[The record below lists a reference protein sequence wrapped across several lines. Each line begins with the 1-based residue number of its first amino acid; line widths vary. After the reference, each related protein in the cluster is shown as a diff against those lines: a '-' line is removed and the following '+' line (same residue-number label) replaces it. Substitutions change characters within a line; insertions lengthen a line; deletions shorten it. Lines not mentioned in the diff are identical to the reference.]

1 MSFSWIDIL
10 LGIIII
16 LFLVQGYREGFVRG
30 VLNLVVL
37 FAAIVGAKIFCTPVV
52 DYISKHTQWITSLE
66 SWANGAFS
74 HMLDGKL
81 DTGEWISNA
90 NLELLPSSL
99 QDFVFGFTDN
109 INKQIGDVSQVF
121 SEKIALLVATIISF
135 IVIFIVLLIVGH
147 ILIRIIDRLTKLPL
161 LNGANKGLGT
171 LVGLVKGLVVVAII
185 STLFHLASISFANEM
200 LTTAVNESFLM
211 KYFYL
216 GLIEVPKFI
225 NLG

>member
-16 LFLVQGYREGFVRG
+16 LFLVKGYKEGFARG

-37 FAAIVGAKIFCTPVV
+37 IASIVGAKILCTPVV
-52 DYISKHTQWITSLE
+52 DYMSKHTQWITNLE
-66 SWANGAFS
+66 GWANSAFS
-74 HMLDGKL
+74 NMIDGKL
-81 DTGEWISNA
+81 DTGEWIANS
-90 NLELLPSSL
+90 NLEHLPSSL
-99 QDFVFGFTDN
+99 ESFILSFTEN
-109 INKQIGDVSQVF
+109 INKQIGDASQIF
-121 SEKIALLVATIISF
+121 SEKIALLVATIFSF
-135 IVIFIVLLIVGH
+135 IVLFIILLIIGH
-147 ILIRIIDRLTKLPL
+147 ILVRIIDRITKLPL

-171 LVGLVKGLVVVAII
+171 LVGLVKGLVVVAIL

-200 LTTAVNESFLM
+200 LTNAVNESFLM